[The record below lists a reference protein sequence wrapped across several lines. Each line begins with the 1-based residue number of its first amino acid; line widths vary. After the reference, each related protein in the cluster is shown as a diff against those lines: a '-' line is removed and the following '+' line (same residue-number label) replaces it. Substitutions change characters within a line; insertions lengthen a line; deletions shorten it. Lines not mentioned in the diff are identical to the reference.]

1 MIIDDI
7 KISQAIIENYFQKL
21 LLALELDVALV
32 GAGPS
37 NLLCG
42 TILGESGVKSAIFE
56 SKLSPGGGMWGG
68 GMMFND
74 IVVQESA
81 LHLLDKMDI
90 RYKPHS
96 QGYYVADSVESTSTL
111 ISKCVKAGTIIFN
124 LVKVV
129 DVMFNESSELDKNAR
144 HSKRINGL
152 VLNWSPVEAIS
163 LHVDPLT
170 IRSKFVVD
178 GTGHPAEVCSLI
190 TRKLGEELDT
200 KTGQVVGEMSMC
212 ADKGE
217 ELTVSNSVE
226 IFPGLYVTGM
236 AANASKGAPR
246 MGPIFGGMLLSGEK
260 VARELISRLNE

>member
-1 MIIDDI
+1 MNIDDI
-7 KISQAIIENYFQKL
+7 KISRAIIENYFQKL
-21 LLALELDVALV
+21 IGALEIDVALV

-37 NLLCG
+37 NLMCG
-42 TILGESGVKSAIFE
+42 IILGESGVRTAIFE

-81 LHLLDKMDI
+81 LHLLDKINI
-90 RYKPHS
+90 RYKSHS
-96 QGYYVADSVESTSTL
+96 EGYYVADSVESTSTL
-111 ISKCVKAGTIIFN
+111 ISRCVKAGTPIFN

-129 DVMFNESSELDKNAR
+129 DVMFSENSKLDKNAR
-144 HSKRINGL
+144 HSKRVNGL
-152 VLNWSPVEAIS
+152 VLNWSPVEAMS

-170 IRSKFVVD
+170 IRSRFVVD

-217 ELTVSNSVE
+217 ELTILNSVE
-226 IFPGLYVTGM
+226 IFPGLYVVGM

-260 VARELISRLNE
+260 IAHELIGRLKE